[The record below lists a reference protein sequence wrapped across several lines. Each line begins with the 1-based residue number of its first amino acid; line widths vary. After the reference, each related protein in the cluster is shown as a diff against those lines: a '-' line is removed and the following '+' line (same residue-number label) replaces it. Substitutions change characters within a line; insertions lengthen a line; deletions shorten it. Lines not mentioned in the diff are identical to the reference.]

1 MDIFAFP
8 FEFIPPFFTCPVLCS
23 VLYEQRLSVHRYHHQ
38 ETDGN
43 RVGADASTPHI
54 GLQLVTIGHFSFQK
68 VFITRLSLSPVSKS
82 ELLPGLL
89 GPEEVTACLLLMKGT
104 GFSLLVLNSL
114 SITLKSLCLL
124 NIFPSI

>member
-1 MDIFAFP
+1 MDIYACP
-8 FEFIPPFFTCPVLCS
+8 FESILPFFTCPVLCS
-23 VLYEQRLSVHRYHHQ
+23 VFYEQRLSVHQ